1 MANPITW
8 QNVNAPNLADSLR
21 PMEAAQRSI
30 NSSFDTLGNL
40 LKQREATDAANVL
53 TDQQNAKLDYQTLMQ
68 GYTAPEQLSAPGV
81 QEMLAQRLQAL
92 APNVRGE
99 VLGLQDA
106 RRTAL
111 QNQVLAGNDYTTKVR
126 DTALEPVMAQGRM
139 IMETGTPE
147 EKAAFLKDNPN
158 LPQGWM
164 LAQQARTVD
173 QGNKTFDLAQ
183 RTGNQTIAN
192 GVANSNL
199 NNAQATDIPLA
210 RQDAQT
216 KLHNEGIAKLMEQ
229 VTLATKALGA
239 TAAPNS
245 SGAGVSGGSG
255 GGKSEVGD
263 ILKAMVPDEATR
275 FKVAQQLAR
284 ITADPSNQYLTDEEK
299 VSIAVGL
306 VKPDGLWNKWFGDK
320 PPTSEELLA
329 SLKKSPAYVQREAT
343 RVAAETA
350 ARENLGGL
358 RATLQSANRN
368 PAGAAPAGNVSAI
381 DRAASAAATG
391 GSRGIANAI
400 FGQESGRGTADTS
413 KTNSQGVTGPMQV
426 KDTTFADM
434 KRLGL
439 IPKSYEHTNPEHNK
453 DAGFKWV
460 DYLNNKYDGDPAKVA
475 AAYYGGEGAVNKDGS
490 INRDWKNKER
500 PNDPTVGQYVD
511 QVIGRMGAAPASSP
525 AAVVAPGAA
534 VPAPNKPAVVPAK
547 DAPKPETPAAAA
559 ARLERALLGK
569 QAALEQDEVAA
580 GVRKTVSPEVQKYLD
595 GQNKEQRDAD
605 RKAITGAAKATGG
618 FAADAAALYLDMK
631 RLPEV
636 AGNKLANQLSRIPNA
651 FGADIK
657 PRPDLGWTPIQDAVT
672 RSNSPAPSVD
682 AIKARRAAFELEQ
695 KALREDLKKKS
706 PVTDAAP
713 GVTAPVPG
721 QSPSAL
727 PMDGLGNSPTPTKSL
742 GAFEAPTP
750 VSVPTVDAKGQT
762 TTKVVKPETTHV
774 ALNLATGAAEPS
786 KTPTKVP
793 DVQWGQPTTVVK
805 ANPSA
810 QRAGPTTK
818 TVVTFVPGKA
828 EPGRVT
834 GINDGD
840 GAFVRRANGKV
851 IDCRIDNINAPEVAH
866 SKYSKKPA
874 QPFANESKKTLED
887 MILNKEV
894 TIRVSREGN
903 PNGVGKDKRAACQI
917 EIEGKD
923 VGTEMIRKGMAWLY
937 RRFSQDPTLM
947 ALEDYARKNK
957 VGLWAGKNPI
967 DPEVYQ
973 HMKWR

>member
-21 PMEAAQRSI
+21 PMESAQRSI

-40 LKQREATDAANVL
+40 LKQREATDAANTV
-53 TDQQNAKLDYQTLMQ
+53 TEQQNAKLDYQTLMQ
-68 GYTAPEQLSAPGV
+68 GYTTPEQLNAPGV

-245 SGAGVSGGSG
+245 GGAGVSGGSG

-299 VSIAVGL
+299 VSIAVGS

-534 VPAPNKPAVVPAK
+534 VPAPNKPAVVPVK

-569 QAALEQDEVAA
+569 QAALEQDEVNA
-580 GVRKTVSPEVQKYLD
+580 GVRKAVSPEVQKYLD
-595 GQNKEQRDAD
+595 KEIAARDKED
-605 RKAITGAAKATGG
+605 RKAIVGAVKTAGRGAEDVSAAFNDIFTLPVRGVMGAANT
-618 FAADAAALYLDMK
+618 LL
-631 RLPEV
+631 RV
-636 AGNKLANQLSRIPNA
+636 PNA
-651 FGADIK
+651 FGANIPYIPDNGLLSSLTPYSDGIQQ
-657 PRPDLGWTPIQDAVT
+657 RRQASLNTPDL
-672 RSNSPAPSVD
+672 
-682 AIKARRAAFELEQ
+682 KARRAAFELEQ

-706 PVTDAAP
+706 PVSDAAP
-713 GVTAPVPG
+713 AVTAPVPG
-721 QSPSAL
+721 QSPSSL

-742 GAFEAPTP
+742 GAFEAPAP
-750 VSVPTVDAKGQT
+750 VSVPTIDAKGQT

-793 DVQWGQPTTVVK
+793 DVQWSQPVTVVK
-805 ANPSA
+805 ADPSV
-810 QRAGPTTK
+810 QSAGPKTK
-818 TVVTFVPGKA
+818 TVVTFAA
-828 EPGRVT
+828 EPGKVT
-834 GINDGD
+834 GVSDGD
-840 GAFVRRANGKV
+840 GAYVKRADGSTIN
-851 IDCRIDNINAPEVAH
+851 CRIDNINAPEVAH
-866 SKYSKKPA
+866 PKYSNKPA
-874 QPFANESKKTLED
+874 QPYGNEAKKTLEE

-894 TIRVSREGN
+894 TLRVSKEASAGN
-903 PNGVGKDKRAACQI
+903 AKYGRASCQI

-923 VGTEMIRKGMAWLY
+923 VSTEMIRQGMAWLY
-937 RRFSQDPTLM
+937 GRYSKDPTLA
-947 ALEDYARKNK
+947 ALQATAKKNR
-957 VGLWAGKNPI
+957 VGLWGGVNPI
-967 DPEVYQ
+967 DPETYS
-973 HMKWR
+973 HMPWR